1 MKIRLGFANVV
12 SFLAL
17 FVALSASSYA
27 AIATVQANSVGTK
40 QIKKGAVTRAK
51 LATGSVDGS
60 KVVQG
65 SLTGADIDL
74 STLGTVPSAATA
86 NAAPIARVLI
96 VTASGTNEPATDSSG
111 NVSAATATC
120 PSGTFVLGGG
130 TQLSDQQAQVTNDT
144 YPSANNAWTA
154 DVFNGG
160 PGSPGFTVYAIC
172 GPAAATH

>member
-65 SLTGADIDL
+65 SLTGADIQML
-74 STLGTVPSAATA
+74 
-86 NAAPIARVLI
+86 
-96 VTASGTNEPATDSSG
+96 
-111 NVSAATATC
+111 
-120 PSGTFVLGGG
+120 FVLEAAGAR
-130 TQLSDQQAQVTNDT
+130 LEP
-144 YPSANNAWTA
+144 YPNAVKYRDRMHA
-154 DVFNGG
+154 RPAYKRGIERGG
-160 PGSPGFTVYAIC
+160 PYQLMSR
-172 GPAAATH
+172 